1 MSFDARQRARTDS
14 RSPCGSY
21 TSYARML
28 QVLALFGLGLVLA
41 GCSVIDKPVRASVYD
56 FGPGPMA
63 AVAVAPAGLPA
74 LTLAEVDAGPALDST
89 AVLYR
94 LVYANAQQLLPYAQ
108 ARWSMAPAQLLRQ
121 RLRDRI
127 GQQRTVLGPDDAN
140 PGSDPARWV
149 LRVELEEFSQLFS
162 APAQSTGLVRLRATL
177 VQSSASG
184 DRLVGQRMVVAQ
196 RPASSPDAP
205 GGVRALGDATDA
217 AVDELLQWLSQQ
229 R

>member
-1 MSFDARQRARTDS
+1 MSFDAGQQARPAS
-14 RSPCGSY
+14 RSPRASR
-21 TSYARML
+21 ARMQQVL
-28 QVLALFGLGLVLA
+28 GAAVLALLLA

-56 FGPGPMA
+56 FGPGPLA
-63 AVAVAPAGLPA
+63 AVAAAPAGLPA
-74 LTLAEVDAGPALDST
+74 LTLAEVDAGAALDST

-94 LVYANAQQLLPYAQ
+94 LAYANAQQLQPYAQ
-108 ARWSMAPAQLLRQ
+108 ARWSMSPAQLLRQ
-121 RLRDRI
+121 RLRERI
-127 GQQRTVLGPDDAN
+127 GQQRTVLGPEDAN
-140 PGSDPARWV
+140 PGNDPARWV

-177 VQSSASG
+177 VQPGANG

-196 RPASSPDAP
+196 RPAASPDAP

>member
-1 MSFDARQRARTDS
+1 MSFDAGQQARAASRPSRGRRTGTLHVIAVS
-14 RSPCGSY
+14 
-21 TSYARML
+21 
-28 QVLALFGLGLVLA
+28 ALVLVLA
-41 GCSVIDKPVRASVYD
+41 GCSVIDKPVRAAVYD
-56 FGPGPMA
+56 FGPGPLASA
-63 AVAVAPAGLPA
+63 AAGPPGLPA
-74 LTLAEVDAGPALDST
+74 LTLAEVDAGAALDST

-94 LVYANAQQLLPYAQ
+94 LAYANAQQLLPYAQ
-108 ARWSMAPAQLLRQ
+108 ARWSMAPAELLRQ
-121 RLRDRI
+121 RLRERI

-140 PGSDPARWV
+140 PGGELARWV

-177 VQSSASG
+177 VHSSASG

-196 RPASSPDAP
+196 RPASSADAP

>member
-1 MSFDARQRARTDS
+1 
-14 RSPCGSY
+14 
-21 TSYARML
+21 
-28 QVLALFGLGLVLA
+28 
-41 GCSVIDKPVRASVYD
+41 
-56 FGPGPMA
+56 
-63 AVAVAPAGLPA
+63 
-74 LTLAEVDAGPALDST
+74 
-89 AVLYR
+89 
-94 LVYANAQQLLPYAQ
+94 
-108 ARWSMAPAQLLRQ
+108 MAPAQLLRQ

-177 VQSSASG
+177 VQSSANG

-196 RPASSPDAP
+196 RPAPSPDAP

-217 AVDELLQWLSQQ
+217 AVDELAQWLSQQ

>member
-1 MSFDARQRARTDS
+1 MSFDAGQQARAALRTS
-14 RSPCGSY
+14 RDRRTGTLRVIAVS
-21 TSYARML
+21 
-28 QVLALFGLGLVLA
+28 ALVLVLA
-41 GCSVIDKPVRASVYD
+41 GCSVIDKPVRAAVYD
-56 FGPGPMA
+56 FGPGPLA
-63 AVAVAPAGLPA
+63 AAAAGPSGLPA
-74 LTLAEVDAGPALDST
+74 LTLAEVDAGAALDST

-94 LVYANAQQLLPYAQ
+94 LAYANAQQLLPYAQ
-108 ARWSMAPAQLLRQ
+108 ARWSMAPAELLRQ
-121 RLRDRI
+121 RLRERI

-140 PGSDPARWV
+140 PGAELARWV

-177 VQSSASG
+177 LQSSASG

-196 RPASSPDAP
+196 RPASSADAP

-229 R
+229 L